1 MHTSTHVPD
10 RRTEAS
16 DRMKRAK
23 PNRMQKAQVLP
34 PHQVDLTLTP
44 GVLHDIHVPAHI
56 SGRDLSKGPSDKADD
71 AMTSVSKPVR

>member
-34 PHQVDLTLTP
+34 PHQVDLTLTT

-56 SGRDLSKGPSDKADD
+56 SGRDLSKGPSDTADD